1 MSVFLEQNPQGSG
14 LQLGQGVYLLFGGSN
29 PNGRTDQLM
38 TASSAPGS
46 DSIIPGSLFLQV
58 GTSPALWQ
66 KTAAITWAGGVP
78 SNSGTWTQI
87 S

>member
-14 LQLGQGVYLLFGGSN
+14 LQLGSGVYLLFGGSN
-29 PNGRTDQLM
+29 PNSRTDALL

-46 DSIIPGSLFLQV
+46 DSVNTGSVFLQT
-58 GTSPALWQ
+58 GSSPALWQ
-66 KTAAITWAGGVP
+66 KTGAIVWANGAP

-87 S
+87 T